1 MDTRGTYMERQYH
14 IPAFT
19 ELPLV
24 ESKAEIIPIP
34 GQELWR
40 MIHSKLLKRHRGRI
54 AHDWA

>member
-1 MDTRGTYMERQYH
+1 MERQYH